1 MGSRL
6 RVFFDAV
13 TRAPDGRR
21 RAGPVAVRHPLGFV
35 CLPLRRLTDLGV
47 CLHVWTTRVQP
58 ARLTTSPVHCHSWDL
73 VSLVLYGSVRNNRVH
88 VWETTD
94 TPTHRLFDVHSRG
107 EVDEIRATDSLVRC
121 RPGDSELSRPG
132 EVYRLPAGEFH
143 HTVVPAPE
151 AATLVVGWSRPG
163 MTDRS
168 VGPMDVTT
176 HRERRSYCDAAEA
189 ARAVRIVAERLAD
202 VGAHSLVEVLEERR
216 ETVI

>member
-1 MGSRL
+1 MGSGL
-6 RVFFDAV
+6 RAFFDAV
-13 TRAPDGRR
+13 TRAPEDGRR
-21 RAGPVAVRHPLGFV
+21 AAVVAIRHPLGFV
-35 CLPLRRLTDLGV
+35 CLPLWRLADLGV

-94 TPTHRLFDVHSRG
+94 TPTHRLFDVHSG
-107 EVDEIRATDSLVRC
+107 GDVDEIRATDRLVRF
-121 RPGDSELSRPG
+121 RPGDSQVSRPG
-132 EVYRLPAGEFH
+132 EVYRMPAGEFH
-143 HTVVPAPE
+143 YTAVSGPE

-176 HRERRSYCDAAEA
+176 HRERRSYCDAEEG
-189 ARAVRIVAERLAD
+189 ARAVHTVAERLAD
-202 VGAHSLVEVLEERR
+202 VGAHSLVEVLEE
-216 ETVI
+216 T